1 MQATGH
7 IIFLPCTICLYV
19 HLAEVFWTVL
29 LVLSAIPFLN
39 IVLSILYKCLNLPHF
54 VQVLISKVVRYT
66 HFCFPVNDKSPFS
79 SGYILK
85 PDLDT
90 LCPIRCFH
98 PIPEAHDH
106 ILFFQN
112 ICLCNIFLPRNCSSI
127 FYIFLPADPLVHFS
141 LLMFS
146 DMLPSIY
153 LPHNLCSN
161 QNLFSL
167 LSQSFPP

>member
-1 MQATGH
+1 MVSPCGDDFFVGAT
-7 IIFLPCTICLYV
+7 
-19 HLAEVFWTVL
+19 
-29 LVLSAIPFLN
+29 
-39 IVLSILYKCLNLPHF
+39 
-54 VQVLISKVVRYT
+54 
-66 HFCFPVNDKSPFS
+66 FCFPVNDKSPFS

-106 ILFFQN
+106 ILFSQN

-141 LLMFS
+141 LLMFYV
-146 DMLPSIY
+146 DYNIPLVGIY
-153 LPHNLCSN
+153 V
-161 QNLFSL
+161 LFGGNTNIFSGISTFFISVTFIIGISEL
-167 LSQSFPP
+167 